1 VRRRGLGRCFCSGAG
16 VAEPDTREMKFHAPG
31 FALLVAALTAVSARA
46 QVTETPQ
53 TIEPGRFLVR
63 MDAISLGFNRD
74 TTEANKYT
82 ALGLA
87 STILSTGITSDFDVQ
102 VGAQLFL
109 RQTLQ
114 YRGTNTTH
122 SGLGDVS
129 FRVKWT
135 FWRDEPRGAA
145 AAIIPYVKVPTH
157 RGGVSN
163 DHVEGGFIV
172 PWVLAV
178 GGGVKAGAMFQWDV
192 LRNDL
197 NNGYDSRWFASG
209 YVQRDLTSRFGVYGE
224 TTLAVS
230 SASSSSFAGTIGGG
244 ATFTLSKNVQWDYGV
259 NRGVGGSATDWM
271 HVLRLRWKL

>member
-1 VRRRGLGRCFCSGAG
+1 MLKTSLRIAGAS
-16 VAEPDTREMKFHAPG
+16 
-31 FALLVAALTAVSARA
+31 ALLAFGRLGA
-46 QVTETPQ
+46 QVTEIPQ

-109 RQTLQ
+109 RQTFQ
-114 YRGTNTTH
+114 YRGTNSTH

-135 FWRDEPRGAA
+135 FWRDAANGAA
-145 AAIIPYVKVPTH
+145 AAVIPYVKVPTH

-163 DHVEGGFIV
+163 DHLEGGFIV
-172 PWVLAV
+172 PWATALGA
-178 GGGVKAGAMFQWDV
+178 GATAGAMFQWDV

-197 NNGYDSRWFASG
+197 NNGYDSRWFLSG
-209 YVQRDLTSRFGVYGE
+209 YVQRDITQALGVYGE
-224 TTLAVS
+224 ATAAVS
-230 SASSSSFAGTIGGG
+230 SASSSSFAGTLGGG
-244 ATFTLSKNVQWDYGV
+244 ATLRVSKNVQWDYGLS
-259 NRGVGGSATDWM
+259 RGLGGSATDWT
-271 HVLRLRWKL
+271 HVLRLRWKF

>member
-1 VRRRGLGRCFCSGAG
+1 
-16 VAEPDTREMKFHAPG
+16 MKFLAPG
-31 FALLVAALTAVSARA
+31 FALLVAAALTGHSLSA

-74 TTEANKYT
+74 TTETNKYT

-87 STILSTGITSDFDVQ
+87 STILSTGITNDFDVQ
-102 VGAQLFL
+102 VGAQMFL
-109 RQTLQ
+109 RQTYQ

-122 SGLGDVS
+122 SGLGDMT
-129 FRVKWT
+129 FRLKWT
-135 FWRDEPRGAA
+135 FWRDEPTGQAA
-145 AAIIPYVKVPTH
+145 AVIPYVKIPTH

-172 PWVLAV
+172 PWAMAV

-197 NNGYDSRWFASG
+197 NNGYDSRWYASG
-209 YVQRDLTSRFGVYGE
+209 YVQRDLTSMIGVYGE
-224 TTLAVS
+224 ATVGVS
-230 SASSSSFAGTIGGG
+230 SATVSSFAGTVGGG
-244 ATFTLSKNVQWDYGV
+244 ATLTLSKNVQWDYGIS
-259 NRGVGGSATDWM
+259 RGLGGSSTDWL

>member
-1 VRRRGLGRCFCSGAG
+1 MTPPYILLAAFGAMADTWPMTKHCFYA
-16 VAEPDTREMKFHAPG
+16 V
-31 FALLVAALTAVSARA
+31 ALLAGLLSKLGA

-102 VGAQLFL
+102 LGAQLFL

-129 FRVKWT
+129 LRMKWT
-135 FWRDEPRGAA
+135 FWRDDPHGAA

-172 PWVLAV
+172 PWAMAV
-178 GGGVKAGAMFQWDV
+178 GGGAKAGAMFQWDV

-209 YVQRDLTSRFGVYGE
+209 YVQRDFTSMLGVYGE

-244 ATFTLSKNVQWDYGV
+244 ATLALSKNVQWDYGIS
-259 NRGVGGSATDWM
+259 RGLGGSATDWM